1 MIGSGCSVATEPTA
15 EVSHYYN
22 ITHVRKYTLSVVI
35 SSTIYLLWTTYSR
48 KFLREKTFSNSA
60 VLWLFAKFGIV
71 ASFGM
76 AKASNPQRFSR
87 WNRIF
92 LQIHESFLP
101 RKFPAI
107 SYLLS
112 IEVSSLVKVQED
124 RFTQWSLFFF
134 TLFGLS
140 LCWLLWLYLRDFL
153 QITFKGYS
161 SWSLGHSSGG
171 LAWGLVG
178 GPVVRKAWET
188 FTVQCWQRKGKSE
201 RSGYLPWHYVRRCQ
215 EDRHVGG
222 GAPQNCFK
230 IDPSVLN
237 NMWYC
242 SDCFS
247 L

>member
-1 MIGSGCSVATEPTA
+1 MALNAFFDQIISGPVKIAMIGSGCSVATEPTA

-124 RFTQWSLFFF
+124 RFTQWSLFFLPYLVF
-134 TLFGLS
+134 
-140 LCWLLWLYLRDFL
+140 LCV
-153 QITFKGYS
+153 GY
-161 SWSLGHSSGG
+161 
-171 LAWGLVG
+171 
-178 GPVVRKAWET
+178 
-188 FTVQCWQRKGKSE
+188 
-201 RSGYLPWHYVRRCQ
+201 Y
-215 EDRHVGG
+215 
-222 GAPQNCFK
+222 
-230 IDPSVLN
+230 
-237 NMWYC
+237 
-242 SDCFS
+242 DCTYEIS
-247 L
+247 YR